1 MYVAQAVVISS
12 SDVAEAAL
20 VPVPIPNVAFSTK
33 SDEESTGFSASYT
46 MGGMTLGAVANKSD
60 SIAGAAGTDR
70 TFTEVSL
77 AFAF

>member
-1 MYVAQAVVISS
+1 
-12 SDVAEAAL
+12 
-20 VPVPIPNVAFSTK
+20 
-33 SDEESTGFSASYT
+33 

-60 SIAGAAGTDR
+60 SLLGTAGTDR